1 MKMYDGTS
9 TEQKTKNAKSAVNSM
24 FAALLQS
31 LRQHFV
37 LPPPFTQGSIK
48 LLINFIGVLQE
59 LYRQS
64 EADVIFRICFLFGL
78 L

>member
-1 MKMYDGTS
+1 MYDGTS

-37 LPPPFTQGSIK
+37 LPPSFTQGSIK

-64 EADVIFRICFLFGL
+64 EADVVFRICFLFCL

>member
-1 MKMYDGTS
+1 MVPRLNK
-9 TEQKTKNAKSAVNSM
+9 KTKNAKSAVNSM

-31 LRQHFV
+31 LHQHFV

-48 LLINFIGVLQE
+48 RLINFIGVLQE

-64 EADVIFRICFLFGL
+64 ETQFKLNCVFLFITYA
-78 L
+78 